1 MLRSRKAAVLSLLA
15 PVLLVGASACKNEE
29 TPPPEAPQTAAG
41 VTTTTSSTSGVGDTF
56 GALRAIHTAEVELGT
71 MAQQKATDPRVRAF
85 ATKVVDDHKA
95 RMRKDDKIMTGLGIT
110 PRDNPVSQQIS
121 ASADQEKAR
130 LDALSG
136 TDFDRAYIDEQIRY
150 YRSAIDTFDK
160 DLLPNVRDPQIR
172 SRVEEAR
179 SRANDHLK
187 EAQDLRL
194 ALINK

>member
-1 MLRSRKAAVLSLLA
+1 MLRSRKAAVLSLFA

-29 TPPPEAPQTAAG
+29 TPPPEAPQAATG
-41 VTTTTSSTSGVGDTF
+41 TTTTTSSTSAVGDTF
-56 GALRAIHTAEVELGT
+56 GALRAIHTAEVDLGS
-71 MAQQKATDPRVRAF
+71 MAQKKATDPRVRAF
-85 ATKVVDDHKA
+85 ATKVVNDHTT
-95 RMRKDDKIMTGLGIT
+95 RMKKDDKIMAGLGISPT
-110 PRDNPVSQQIS
+110 DNPVSQQIS

-136 TDFDRAYIDEQIRY
+136 ADFDRAYIDEQIKY

-194 ALINK
+194 ALINQ

>member
-1 MLRSRKAAVLSLLA
+1 MLRSNKAAVLSLLA

-29 TPPPEAPQTAAG
+29 SAPPEAPQTAAG
-41 VTTTTSSTSGVGDTF
+41 TTTTTSSTSAVGDTF
-56 GALRAIHTAEVELGT
+56 GALRAIHTAEVDLGS
-71 MAQQKATDPRVRAF
+71 MAQKKATDPRVKAF
-85 ATKVVDDHKA
+85 ATKVVNDHTT
-95 RMRKDDKIMTGLGIT
+95 RMKKDDKIMAGLGISPT
-110 PRDNPVSQQIS
+110 DNPVSQQIS

-136 TDFDRAYIDEQIRY
+136 ADFDRAYIDEQIKY

-179 SRANDHLK
+179 SRANEHLK

-194 ALINK
+194 SLINK

>member
-1 MLRSRKAAVLSLLA
+1 
-15 PVLLVGASACKNEE
+15 VGSSACKNEE
-29 TPPPEAPQTAAG
+29 TPPPEAPQTTAG
-41 VTTTTSSTSGVGDTF
+41 STTGATSAMGDTF
-56 GALRAIHTAEVELGT
+56 GALRALHTAEVDLGT

-85 ATKVVDDHKA
+85 ASKVVDDHRA
-95 RMRKDDKIMTGLGIT
+95 RMAKDNKIMTGLGINPT
-110 PRDNPVSQQIS
+110 DNPVSQQIS

-136 TDFDRAYIDEQIRY
+136 ADFDRAYIDEQIKY

-179 SRANDHLK
+179 SRANAHLK